1 MTAIKKNRDFTT
13 GPIFFRLT
21 TFAIPIMLTG
31 LLQTF
36 YSMADNIVVGQFSGD
51 PNALAAVGS
60 TISISNLFI
69 NFLMGVAL
77 GAGIVVAQCI
87 GAKMHD
93 RASDAVHTAILLS
106 VIAGLIMGAIG
117 FAFSKSILVA
127 LGTKSEL
134 VESASLYLRIISVGL
149 PAQTLYNFGAAIL
162 RSTGNSRTP
171 LFILAASGLINVL
184 FNLLFVI
191 VFNMSVA
198 GVATATIIS
207 QYISAIAVIITLMR
221 RTDACRLV
229 LSKLRTNLQILKR
242 ILALGL
248 PSGIQSAVFAFANV
262 LLTKAINTLTTAAVY
277 AYTVVSNIDAI
288 TITITNSYQQ
298 AATTF
303 TAQNYGAKDHARV
316 VKSYGFSLIWAIIV
330 SVFFGQLSLV
340 FAEQISTLY
349 ISSDNPLKAEII
361 EAALPM
367 MKVLLNTLPLLG
379 IMNVSTGALRGVGR
393 SFTSMIACII
403 CVVGGRISWIY
414 LAFPLERFNSPAGL
428 MYSFPVSWI
437 LTSVVTTAILLVV
450 LRGLKKEFT
459 KENKQQ

>member
-1 MTAIKKNRDFTT
+1 MITAKQKRDFTT

-51 PNALAAVGS
+51 ANALAAVGS
-60 TISISNLFI
+60 TISISNLLI

-77 GAGIVVAQCI
+77 GAGIVVAQSI
-87 GAKMHD
+87 GAKMNE
-93 RASDAVHTAILLS
+93 RASDAVHTSILLAL
-106 VIAGLIMGAIG
+106 IAGLAMGLIG
-117 FAFSKSILVA
+117 FVFSKGILTA
-127 LGTKSEL
+127 LGTKEEL
-134 VESASLYLRIISVGL
+134 INSATLYLKIICIGM
-149 PAQTLYNFGAAIL
+149 PAQTIYNFGAAIL
-162 RSTGNSRTP
+162 RSSGNSRAP
-171 LFILAASGLINVL
+171 LFILAVSGLANVL
-184 FNLLFVI
+184 LNLLFVI
-191 VFNMSVA
+191 VFHMSVA

-207 QYISAIAVIITLMR
+207 QYVSATAVIIILMR
-221 RTDACRLV
+221 RTDACRLT
-229 LSKLRTNLQILKR
+229 LAKLRINLQMLKR

-277 AYTVVSNIDAI
+277 AYTVVSNVDAL

-303 TAQNYGAKDHARV
+303 TAQNYGARNHTRI
-316 VKSYGFSLIWAIIV
+316 VKSYGYSLIWAMIV
-330 SVFFGQLSLV
+330 SVFFGQLSLA
-340 FAEQISTLY
+340 FSEQIASLY
-349 ISSDNPLKAEII
+349 ISSDNELKNEII
-361 EAALPM
+361 AAALPM

-393 SFTSMIACII
+393 SLTSMIGCIV

-414 LAFPLERFNSPAGL
+414 LAFPRERFNSPEGL
-428 MYSFPVSWI
+428 MLSFPVSWGLAALLIATI
-437 LTSVVTTAILLVV
+437 LIIV
-450 LRGLKKEFT
+450 LRKLKKEF
-459 KENKQQ
+459 KEKTIE